1 MRKTAPILLLAL
13 SVASVALADPFTW
26 VDEWS
31 VGDLPAYG
39 QASAPLVS
47 VKPASLTAM
56 PASFQEVRCSAFALY
71 ETEETQASIAV
82 VLHEPRGAPPQLYVD
97 ANADGVLAADEVAR
111 VATEAER
118 PPGFGKP
125 GETVWLM
132 QLTKPHSRLAAFRL
146 NPFGGLLTYALRGY
160 ARGSLPIEGG
170 AVDALLV
177 DADANMRLD
186 VARDHLY
193 LDENRDGV
201 FDAVHE
207 RRACPARLEVSG
219 SAFTFSEGRPFR
231 EAQWFLAPTGDVPLR
246 CGIASL
252 KATPERIVACL
263 GRVGGGLYQ
272 VASTDQTTK
281 LPAGSY
287 TVESVF
293 LKLPAADGQTWTYTF
308 DRQEAAAPTDI
319 QGGNPVA
326 LELLG
331 NLTLGVSYEGNTAP
345 GQTLMV
351 EVNVRSATGLSMT
364 GCTKGRLN
372 IGGSGTIPAKLV
384 LLGPT
389 GAKPVYESSMGFG

>member
-13 SVASVALADPFTW
+13 SVASVGLADPFTW

-31 VGDLPAYG
+31 AGDLPAYG

-56 PASFQEVRCSAFALY
+56 PASLQEVRCSAFAFY
-71 ETEETQASIAV
+71 ETAETQVSVAA
-82 VLHEPRGAPPQLYVD
+82 VLHEPRGAPPQLFVD
-97 ANADGVLAADEVAR
+97 ANADGVLAADELAR
-111 VATEAER
+111 VATDADR

-125 GETVWLM
+125 GETVWLV
-132 QLTKPHSRLAAFRL
+132 QLTKPHARLAAFRL
-146 NPFGGLLTYALRGY
+146 NPLGGLMSCALRGY
-160 ARGSLPIEGG
+160 ARGSLPVEGG
-170 AVDALLV
+170 AVDSLLV

-186 VARDHLY
+186 LARDRLY
-193 LDENRDGV
+193 LDEDRDGV
-201 FDAVHE
+201 FDAVRE
-207 RRACPARLEVSG
+207 RRPCPPRLEVSG
-219 SAFTFSEGRPFR
+219 AAFTFSGGRPFH

-246 CGIASL
+246 CAIAGL

-263 GRVGGGLYQ
+263 SRVGGGLYQ
-272 VASTDQTTK
+272 VVSTDETTK

-287 TVESVF
+287 NVESVF
-293 LKLPAADGQTWTYTF
+293 LKLPAADGETWTYTF
-308 DRQEAAAPTDI
+308 DRRDTAPPTDI
-319 QGGNPVA
+319 QGADPVR

-331 NLTLGVSYEGNTAP
+331 NLKLGVSYEGKPAP

-372 IGGSGTIPAKLV
+372 IGGSGTIPANLV
-384 LLGPT
+384 LLGPA
-389 GAKPVYESSMGFG
+389 GFKPVYESSMGFG